1 MEIIRPE
8 EKYFSEYYQA
18 CKESYENQVTE
29 WMPFELDHFD
39 TWKAN
44 ILDAYARYE
53 EGRDLPA
60 GLPRTVTRWGVE
72 GDTFI
77 GELQVRPYLTEEE
90 AKTWGHVAY
99 AVRHSQWRKGYGTKL
114 LQAALELLRQY
125 QVHNIY
131 LVCHAENQ
139 ASIHVAQACGA
150 SLSGTMQDEDGL
162 KQLIYLF
169 QE

>member
-8 EKYFSEYYQA
+8 EKYFLEYYQA
-18 CKESYENQVTE
+18 CKESHENQVTE

-90 AKTWGHVAY
+90 AKTWGHIAY
-99 AVRHSQWRKGYGTKL
+99 AVRHSQTFSMEKGVWNQTAAGCTGTP
-114 LQAALELLRQY
+114 AAISGAQY
-125 QVHNIY
+125 
-131 LVCHAENQ
+131 
-139 ASIHVAQACGA
+139 
-150 SLSGTMQDEDGL
+150 LSGLPCRESGL
-162 KQLIYLF
+162 HSRRAGLRRLAF
-169 QE
+169 RHHTG